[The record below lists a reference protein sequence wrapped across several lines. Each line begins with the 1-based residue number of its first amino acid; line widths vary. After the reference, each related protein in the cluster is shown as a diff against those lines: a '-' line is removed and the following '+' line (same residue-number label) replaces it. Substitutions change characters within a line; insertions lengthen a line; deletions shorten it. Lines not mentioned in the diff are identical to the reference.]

1 LSKSEFVPIEDSIF
15 CALIAEEFKLII
27 PELFVAVVMPLF
39 KYKSP
44 LKFKVPFALYE
55 MLFKGLRE
63 VPIEFAMSKLMA
75 GVEKLILP
83 KAPVVVMELKVF
95 AESTIKEPPPIKF
108 TLSLVAIEEA
118 LTFDKFI
125 VVVADSAGRI

>member
-1 LSKSEFVPIEDSIF
+1 
-15 CALIAEEFKLII
+15 
-27 PELFVAVVMPLF
+27 
-39 KYKSP
+39 
-44 LKFKVPFALYE
+44 
-55 MLFKGLRE
+55 MLFKGLML

-83 KAPVVVMELKVF
+83 KAPVVVMELRFF
-95 AESTIKEPPPIKF
+95 AESTIREPLPIKF

-118 LTFDKFI
+118 LIFDKFI